1 MAAGWYTLLPAQY
14 AMLPGGMRVVEET
27 GAANPIPGMNQKLT
41 DGTLEVSGYYGDALS
56 GAQSSSLRLF
66 TVQSQALVKKESDV
80 ALTTGNSYFAAQA
93 AQNASTPPPLPID
106 AGRLVLNPGA
116 TLVVDSI
123 LSTAAGSGGRGA
135 QIDIGGNDIAI
146 LSSLPQNAPADGVLR
161 ITAASL
167 TNLHADSLLIGGTRT
182 DNADGTTT
190 LNVTA
195 QDILLQ
201 NDASTP
207 LSAGEVLLAATSN
220 LTIADGSVIA
230 ATGTLSDQRT
240 GAYQIGSTATGG
252 AAGTGALL
260 RVANGRSGW
269 FRASTARTR
278 RRWTSALRRCPAM
291 T

>member
-1 MAAGWYTLLPAQY
+1 M
-14 AMLPGGMRVVEET
+14 
-27 GAANPIPGMNQKLT
+27 
-41 DGTLEVSGYYGDALS
+41 
-56 GAQSSSLRLF
+56 
-66 TVQSQALVKKESDV
+66 
-80 ALTTGNSYFAAQA
+80 
-93 AQNASTPPPLPID
+93 
-106 AGRLVLNPGA
+106 
-116 TLVVDSI
+116 DSI

-190 LNVTA
+190 LNVT
-195 QDILLQ
+195 
-201 NDASTP
+201 
-207 LSAGEVLLAATSN
+207 SAGHPAAERRVDS
-220 LTIADGSVIA
+220 AVGRRGSARCDVEPDDRGRVGDRRDRHVVGS
-230 ATGTLSDQRT
+230 TDRCLSDRLDRHRRRRRH
-240 GAYQIGSTATGG
+240 GARCFASPT
-252 AAGTGALL
+252 
-260 RVANGRSGW
+260 GRSGW